1 MHCVSA
7 YPCNLENINFPRLEK
22 LKELSSE
29 VGYSGHYSGID
40 DALAAMT
47 LGATYI
53 EKHFTIN
60 NDLPGRDNKFAILP
74 SSLNLIS
81 KFRDNLFK
89 MSIDKGLDLQDCE
102 KDIFNN
108 YRGRWSK

>member
-29 VGYSGHYSGID
+29 VGIVDTIQGID

-47 LGATYI
+47 LGAT
-53 EKHFTIN
+53 
-60 NDLPGRDNKFAILP
+60 ILK
-74 SSLNLIS
+74 NI
-81 KFRDNLFK
+81 
-89 MSIDKGLDLQDCE
+89 LQ
-102 KDIFNN
+102 
-108 YRGRWSK
+108 